1 MADSNAGWYPASGGT
16 FKAITHEPQRYHRQT
31 DTSRRRQRTD
41 RDEREGVGDR
51 PIPAVAE
58 PRSRS
63 LDIEERSVY
72 TPHSSIHIGGAEVG
86 SDRTIKIRAD
96 ATGAATAEIKLYN
109 VDVRTWA
116 NITQQDDISV
126 QLGWNGSES
135 PTVFTGTVI
144 TKRRDWRNGDAEFV
158 IRAIANGGQTVKRDD
173 YSRTFN
179 DLPPHRIIE
188 YVIDDIGLGRGYIS
202 TRSTMIEGY
211 YSLSRHKTIKEWL
224 NSLSQEAAKR
234 TGLDWVWY
242 IENGDLYFHPTVER
256 TTEPITLSGEKSLIR
271 ATPIGTPRDGNNH
284 SYEIVTRCEP
294 VVRRG
299 LAVNLADIAD
309 VAEGRNYRVKSYMFE
324 SSTVTGKHYTTAS
337 ITPLIERAEVYNDR

>member
-16 FKAITHEPQRYHRQT
+16 LKAISHEPQRHHRQT
-31 DTSRRRQRTD
+31 DTSRRRERVD
-41 RDEREGVGDR
+41 REMREKTGDR
-51 PIPAVAE
+51 PVPAVAQ

-72 TPHSSIHIGGAEVG
+72 TPHSAIFIGGSEID
-86 SDRTIKIRAD
+86 SDRSIKIRAD
-96 ATGAATAEIKLYN
+96 STGAATADIKLYN

-116 NITQQDDISV
+116 NITEDDDIQI
-126 QLGWNGSES
+126 QLGWSGAEA
-135 PTVFTGTVI
+135 PTVFSGSVI
-144 TKRRDWRNGDAEFV
+144 TKRRDWRGGDAEFI
-158 IRAIANGGQTVKRDD
+158 IRALATGGKTVKEDD

-202 TRSTMIEGY
+202 TRSDMIEGY

-224 NSLSQEAAKR
+224 DSLSEEAAKR

-242 IENGDLYFHPTVER
+242 IEGGDLHFHPTVER
-256 TTEPITLSGEKSLIR
+256 TTEPVEFSTDKSLIR
-271 ATPIGTPRDGNNH
+271 ATPIGTPRGGNNH
-284 SYEIVTRCEP
+284 SYEIALRCEP

-299 LAVNLADIAD
+299 LAVNLDGISDIS
-309 VAEGRNYRVKSYMFE
+309 EGRRYRVKSYLYE
-324 SSTVTGKHYTTAS
+324 SSTVTGKHYTVAS
-337 ITPLIERAEVYNDR
+337 VTPLIERAEVYNDR